1 MSFLDELE
9 RLNTLKEKGAISE
22 NEFQELKNNLLVQ
35 KRTEDK
41 NKRLEKSVSDEKTW
55 SVLIHLSQLCSFMV
69 PFSGSILAIVLW
81 QIKKDESEFIDLNGK
96 IVANWIISKCI
107 YFCAFSFMCFFI
119 IGLPLLFILIILA
132 FIFPIIGAVTAGSGN
147 IWRYPFAI
155 NFFKVSPDE
164 KYYIITTN
172 QGKYNE

>member
-9 RLNTLKEKGAISE
+9 RLNTLKEKGVVSE
-22 NEFQELKNNLLVQ
+22 NEFLELKKDILEQ
-35 KRTEDK
+35 KRAEDK
-41 NKRLEKSVSDEKTW
+41 KRTLKQSISDEKTW
-55 SVLIHLSQLCSFMV
+55 SVLIHLSQLCSFMI

-155 NFFKVSPDE
+155 NFFKVSPDDKNYIVTLNPE
-164 KYYIITTN
+164 KR
-172 QGKYNE
+172 K